1 MTPRILSTAPVLLL
15 LLAGSVSAAVAF
27 ELDDQY
33 GKKHTEAE
41 IFAGT
46 PVIMMA
52 GMARKTPDAM
62 EAWDKALRAKAPSG
76 VRVIGLSNLD
86 DVPFFVPKGS
96 ITKALIKL
104 LPKTTVLCDWDGKV
118 YRQLGFPDEA
128 TIVVGVFDL
137 DGKRLGIVN
146 GDVDDT
152 RMQDVLGLVPR

>member
-62 EAWDKALRAKAPSG
+62 EAWDKALRAKALSG